1 MSLVIAREQS
11 LMKDLDDRALERVAA
26 FFSAFAVPMRLKI
39 LNALRDGERNVG
51 DLTAELGGS
60 QANISKHLGMLAQM
74 GLIEKTTR
82 GTSAF
87 YSIVDPRIFHLCDLV
102 CVQVGRHLADQAEAK
117 GAFLRAMR
125 TTRSP
130 ARKRTAKR

>member
-1 MSLVIAREQS
+1 MSVVNPCEHS
-11 LMKDLDDRALERVAA
+11 FMENLDDRALEQVAA

-60 QANISKHLGMLAQM
+60 QANISKHLGLLARAS
-74 GLIEKTTR
+74 LIKKTMR

-87 YSIVDPRIFHLCDLV
+87 YSIADPRIFHLCDLV
-102 CVQVGRHLADQAEAK
+102 CVQVGRRLADQAEVK
-117 GAFLRAMR
+117 SAFLRAMR
-125 TTRSP
+125 SARSP
-130 ARKRTAKR
+130 ARKRAAKR